1 MIFSP
6 KMGLVQKLSALLI
19 GMSSVAMS
27 AITSA
32 LPTQVSGQLIDLS
45 CYSENKDN
53 IGNHHINKGLTC
65 AQACAREDFEV
76 GLLAQHGTIY
86 HVHGGLAANSNAKLI
101 PHMSKLVTVTGY
113 LSKENGQNVIA
124 SDDLQ
129 VANKE

>member
-1 MIFSP
+1 MICSL
-6 KMGLVQKLSALLI
+6 KMGILQKASALLV
-19 GMSSVAMS
+19 GMSSVGMF
-27 AITSA
+27 AITSF
-32 LPTQVSGQLIDLS
+32 LPNQVSGQLIDLS

-65 AQACAREDFEV
+65 AQACAREGFEV
-76 GLLAQHGTIY
+76 GLLAQDGTIY

-101 PHMSKLVTVTGY
+101 LHMSKLVTIIGY
-113 LSKENGQNVIA
+113 LSKEKGQNVIA

>member
-1 MIFSP
+1 MIRSI
-6 KMGLVQKLSALLI
+6 KMGLAQKLSALLI
-19 GMSSVAMS
+19 GISSVAMS
-27 AITSA
+27 AITSS
-32 LPTQVSGQLIDLS
+32 LPNQVSGQLIDLS

-65 AQACAREDFEV
+65 AQACAREGFEV
-76 GLLAQHGTIY
+76 GLLARDGTIY

-101 PHMSKLVTVTGY
+101 PHLSKLVTITGY
-113 LSKENGQNVIA
+113 LSKEKGQDVIA